1 MIEIENAFLGS
12 LIKDPENL
20 NVLGKVSR
28 NWFSGNNKYV
38 FDSIIYLFTNG
49 KGIDLITIS
58 DKLNGLLGDKY
69 KKSIVDDIVNYE
81 FNPANF
87 ETYQDRLEEEHL
99 RKVMVNE
106 MYSSIKNIESATPG
120 EVKTV
125 VDESEGK
132 IFQISQDIAS
142 TNSLRKMGDVV
153 IEVMKRVRAYKE
165 DGVVPYMANTGLID
179 IDEMLG
185 GFKAGEYSLLAA
197 TPSQGKTALALQIL
211 RNNIADGRAVGM
223 ISLEMTS
230 EAMGLRHISAESKID
245 SLRINAGNI
254 TSNEFDRCVAA
265 WKRINEME
273 FHIDDTSALNEVTL
287 RGIARRMVKMYDIKL
302 LVVDFIQE
310 MECSQRK
317 ESRQQEM
324 TKISRSLKNLAKEI
338 KIPLLVL
345 SQLSR
350 AVVDRNPPI
359 PRLSDLRESGAL
371 EQDADNVLFI
381 YRPEQYNLPTLM
393 DGTTPSTNGANIIV
407 GKARN
412 GRTGSTVVRFLKD
425 RGTFENAHRGEDKS
439 EEVKNEENGN

>member
-20 NVLGKVSR
+20 NVLGKASR

-38 FDSIIYLFTNG
+38 FDSIIYLYSNG
-49 KGIDLITIS
+49 KGVDTFTVT
-58 DKLNGLLGDKY
+58 DKIKGLLGDKY
-69 KKSIVDDIVNYE
+69 RDSIVADVLEGE

-87 ETYQDRLEEEHL
+87 ETYQDRLEEEYL
-99 RKVMVNE
+99 RKIMLSELNK
-106 MYSSIKNIESATPG
+106 SIKSIEEATPG
-120 EVKTV
+120 EVKTI
-125 VDESEGK
+125 VDEAEGK
-132 IFQISQDIAS
+132 IFQISQDITS
-142 TNSLRKMGDVV
+142 VNSLRKMGDVIV
-153 IEVMKRVRAYKE
+153 DLMKKVRSYKE
-165 DGVVPYMANTGLID
+165 DGAVPYMANTGLID

-230 EAMGLRHISAESKID
+230 EAMALRHISAETKID
-245 SLRINAGNI
+245 SLRINSGSI
-254 TSNEFDRCVAA
+254 TSNEFDSCVAA
-265 WKRINEME
+265 WKRIDEMD

-302 LVVDFIQE
+302 LAVDFIQE

-324 TKISRSLKNLAKEI
+324 TKISRSLKNLAKEL

-350 AVVDRNPPI
+350 EVVSRNPPI

-381 YRPEQYNLPTLM
+381 YRPEGYNLPTLM
-393 DGTTPSTNGANIIV
+393 DGTTPSTNGANIII

-412 GRTGSTVVRFLKD
+412 GRTGNTIVRFLKD
-425 RGTFENAHRGEDKS
+425 RGTFEGAYRGEDKS
-439 EEVKNEENGN
+439 GEVENEEIDN